1 MCEQKQSF
9 ANEIEYFLSR
19 VSGEKVDIAAQIYFM
34 LEKEENAGQKL
45 QYFLAATNEI
55 ESSEEEPVEQ
65 HFLPKQIGELREK
78 CDDLIRGVLG
88 KLIKE
93 NMDEKDFYDA
103 LWEKGIRNNPLFEQ
117 EDEKIYALYCVW
129 MDRRIPYYKL
139 DMGIKMPNE
148 EYKEITV
155 KNEARIRKAVFVIN
169 SDFSQKTERASLLN
183 KILDESKSESEK
195 AVILA
200 QILDAMIQKVV
211 EGLLNRTSDEEDM

>member
-1 MCEQKQSF
+1 M
-9 ANEIEYFLSR
+9 
-19 VSGEKVDIAAQIYFM
+19 
-34 LEKEENAGQKL
+34 
-45 QYFLAATNEI
+45 
-55 ESSEEEPVEQ
+55 
-65 HFLPKQIGELREK
+65 
-78 CDDLIRGVLG
+78 G

-93 NMDEKDFYDA
+93 NMDEKDFYDE
-103 LWEKGIRNNPLFEQ
+103 LWKKGIQNNPLFEQ

-139 DMGIKMPNE
+139 DMGIRMPNE

-211 EGLLNRTSDEEDM
+211 EGLLNRTSGEEDM